1 LEKELGKEFSMIL
14 RYYRE
19 NRKMS
24 LQELSEK
31 TGISVSYLD
40 KLETN
45 NYRLPGHHAVLKL
58 SEALNVEVW
67 RLMGSMM
74 QDRVMTIAELIL
86 NNKIQYGGE
95 LLISEQKVV
104 LIEIIELL
112 LDVEFS
118 CQTMLQD
125 LRIIGEMLIKLK
137 ELH

>member
-1 LEKELGKEFSMIL
+1 
-14 RYYRE
+14 
-19 NRKMS
+19 
-24 LQELSEK
+24 
-31 TGISVSYLD
+31 
-40 KLETN
+40 
-45 NYRLPGHHAVLKL
+45 
-58 SEALNVEVW
+58 VW